1 MIDATQSLS
10 QIQQAIH
17 REYGTREYALYHA
30 PRFAVLLKLVKEYA
44 PTGDPKIL
52 DVGISEFADMVR
64 DTLGCNVDT
73 LDIFPPLPMER
84 GKQYE
89 FDLNNCDKPDRWPT
103 DLPQYDVIVLAEV
116 VEHLY
121 ASPLHAFR
129 LFLSLLKPGGVL
141 LVQTPN
147 AVALHKRVKMLFG
160 RNPYMLIYEKDKHAG
175 HVREYTLKEL
185 ENYSRNAGFE
195 VVRSLRLGYFDYRYI
210 GHAGVHVSS
219 AKAKLAN
226 FIANNSPPSLRPG
239 LTLVLRRPK

>member
-17 REYGTREYALYHA
+17 REYGAREYALYHA
-30 PRFAVLLKLVKEYA
+30 PRYAVLLKLVKEFA
-44 PTGDPKIL
+44 PAENPKIL

-64 DTLGCNVDT
+64 DTLGCDVDT
-73 LDIFPPLPMER
+73 LDIFPPQPMER
-84 GKQYE
+84 GTQYQ
-89 FDLNNCDKPDRWPT
+89 FDLNDCDKPELWPT
-103 DLPQYDVIVLAEV
+103 GLPSYDVVVLAEV

-129 LFLSLLKPGGVL
+129 LFRSLLKPGGVL

-160 RNPYMLIYEKDKHAG
+160 RNPYMLIHEQEKHAG
-175 HVREYTLKEL
+175 HVREYTLREL
-185 ENYSRNAGFE
+185 EDYARQAGYD

-210 GHAGVHVSS
+210 GHAGVHVSPL
-219 AKAKLAN
+219 KARLAN
-226 FIANNSPPSLRPG
+226 LVANYAPPTLRPG
-239 LTLVLRRPK
+239 LTLVLRRPN